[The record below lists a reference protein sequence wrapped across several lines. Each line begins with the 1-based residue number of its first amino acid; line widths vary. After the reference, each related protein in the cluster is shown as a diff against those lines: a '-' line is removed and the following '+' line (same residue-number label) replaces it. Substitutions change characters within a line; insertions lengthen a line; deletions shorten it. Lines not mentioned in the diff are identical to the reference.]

1 MSARFVGVGAAGRLL
16 SRVPPPP
23 DYLLCAL
30 GAASLA
36 ATTACATALTTYAIC
51 RNFRAERLLYED
63 GDRTQWEV
71 AERPGARHTLQHSF
85 RLHTQSRPPVSE
97 TKKTPTGVQISD
109 RMLKESSWLLF
120 QVIPSERQARVQSSV
135 ACGDAILEALGH
147 ALGHILIRLTRAGGP
162 RTYNIGTQPGVAL
175 KPAPSSHA
183 QK

>member
-1 MSARFVGVGAAGRLL
+1 MDSDLKLNIVLGRTVSARFVGVGAAGRLL

-85 RLHTQSRPPVSE
+85 RLHTQSRPPV
-97 TKKTPTGVQISD
+97 
-109 RMLKESSWLLF
+109 
-120 QVIPSERQARVQSSV
+120 
-135 ACGDAILEALGH
+135 
-147 ALGHILIRLTRAGGP
+147 
-162 RTYNIGTQPGVAL
+162 
-175 KPAPSSHA
+175 
-183 QK
+183 